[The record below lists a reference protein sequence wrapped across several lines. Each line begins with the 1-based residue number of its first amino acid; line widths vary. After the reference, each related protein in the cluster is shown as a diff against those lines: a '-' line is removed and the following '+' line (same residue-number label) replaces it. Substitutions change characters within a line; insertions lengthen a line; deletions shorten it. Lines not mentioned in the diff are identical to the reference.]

1 MAANS
6 LRCAIPPSNGKFL
19 ELDVVLS
26 SLHRMLMMNLNVRI
40 RRKDSAIRRGGVQR
54 AKLRPRQ
61 PWWGNRSA
69 SPATSLPDALMR
81 SLTVENWQDLFALLR
96 RGKNTRSFQSPS
108 LVHMQMEKAAFFCWS
123 ALHEEK
129 KKKRPSLI
137 TTWSKWGKILGFQ
150 AYQGPCVLPPWQ
162 APRCIMP
169 IIPSNYCHMKRI
181 QHFFFFKQPE
191 IH

>member
-129 KKKRPSLI
+129 KKKKTI
-137 TTWSKWGKILGFQ
+137 FDH
-150 AYQGPCVLPPWQ
+150 
-162 APRCIMP
+162 
-169 IIPSNYCHMKRI
+169 HMVQMRKDSWLSGISRALCPAALTSPQMHYAHHSI
-181 QHFFFFKQPE
+181 
-191 IH
+191 